1 MFIREQCVSRYV
13 TKPANFSAEEQDQLF
28 RLLRQL
34 DGDSSATQR
43 DLAAAVGVSLG
54 RLNTLLRSAT
64 DASLVERI
72 TKDSADKR
80 QRVAYALTL
89 KGASEK
95 NRLTDIFLARKF
107 AEYDALHAELTGTA
121 SGFSPLKGR
130 TKLMQNNLAP
140 IPELYV
146 SYDSAQKL
154 KVEAADL
161 TSHDLT
167 PRQICDLELL
177 MNGGFNPLK
186 GFLSEADY
194 DSVVDNMRLTTG
206 ELWPMP
212 ITLDVSKDFADSIE
226 LGQDIAL
233 RDQEG
238 VILGTMTVT
247 DKWVPNKAKE
257 AEKVFGADDLAHPAV
272 NYLHHTAGEVYLGG
286 PVTGIQQP
294 VHYDFRARRDTP
306 NELRAYFRKMGWRK
320 IVAFQ
325 TRNPLHR
332 AHQELTFRAAR
343 EAEANLLIHPVVGL
357 TKPGDIDHFTRV
369 RCYEAVLDQYPAS
382 TTTMSLLNLAMRM
395 AGPREAVW
403 HGLIRK
409 NHGCTH
415 FIVGRDHAGPG
426 KNSAGEDFYGPYDA
440 QDLFREHQEEIGITM
455 VDFKHMVY
463 VQERAQYEPA
473 DEIADKDDVTILN
486 ISGTELRRRLAEG
499 LEIPEWFSFPTV
511 VQELR
516 KSKPPRAKQ
525 GFTVFFTGFSGSG
538 KSTIANA
545 LMVKLME
552 MGGRPVTLLDGDI
565 VRKNLS
571 SELGFSK
578 EHRDLNIRRIG
589 YVASEITKNGGIAIC
604 APIAPY
610 ASTRR
615 AVRED
620 IEAFGAFV
628 EVHVATTIEE
638 CERRDRKGLYKLAR
652 EGKIKEFTGISDP
665 YDVPENPELSV
676 ETENV
681 EVDNCAHQ
689 VLLKLESMG
698 LIKA

>member
-1 MFIREQCVSRYV
+1 MHVADIKSLPQ
-13 TKPANFSAEEQDQLF
+13 EEDQLF

-34 DGDSSATQR
+34 DLAPEASQRATASA
-43 DLAAAVGVSLG
+43 LNISLG
-54 RLNTLLRSAT
+54 RLNALLRTTADKGLIKIS
-64 DASLVERI
+64 ERNGP
-72 TKDSADKR
+72 DKR
-80 QRVAYALTL
+80 QRFAYEITL
-89 KGASEK
+89 RGAAEK
-95 NRLTDIFLARKF
+95 MRLTDQFLTRKF
-107 AEYDALHAELTGTA
+107 AEYDALHAELTGAT
-121 SGFSPLKGR
+121 SGLEPFKHR

-154 KVEAADL
+154 KVEAGEL

-186 GFLSEADY
+186 GFLTEADY
-194 DSVVDNMRLTTG
+194 DGVVENMRLADG
-206 ELWPMP
+206 SLWPMP
-212 ITLDVSKDFADSIE
+212 ITLDVSEDFAASLEI
-226 LGQDIAL
+226 GQDIAL

-238 VILGTMTVT
+238 VILATMTVT
-247 DKWVPNKAKE
+247 DRWEPNKSRE
-257 AEKVFGADDLAHPAV
+257 AEKVFGADDDAHPAV
-272 NYLHHTAGEVYLGG
+272 NYLHNQAGKIYLGG

-294 VHYDFRARRDTP
+294 VHYDFRGRRDTP

-320 IVAFQ
+320 VVAFQ

-332 AHQELTFRAAR
+332 AHQELTFRAAK
-343 EAEANLLIHPVVGL
+343 EAQANLLIHPVVGL
-357 TKPGDIDHFTRV
+357 TKPGDVDHFTRV
-369 RCYEAVLDQYPAS
+369 RCYEAVLGKYPAS

-403 HGLIRK
+403 HGLIRA

-426 KNSAGEDFYGPYDA
+426 SNSQGEDFYGPYDA
-440 QDLFREHQEEIGITM
+440 QELYRANQSEIGCEM
-455 VDFKHMVY
+455 VDFKHMVW
-463 VQERAQYEPA
+463 VAERAQYEA
-473 DEIADKDDVTILN
+473 IDEIKDKDDVTILN

-499 LEIPEWFSFPTV
+499 LEIPEWFSFPEV
-511 VQELR
+511 VKELR
-516 KSKPPRAKQ
+516 RTKPPRSKQ

-610 ASTRR
+610 ATTRR

-620 IEAFGAFV
+620 VEAFGAFV
-628 EVHVATTIEE
+628 EVHVATSIEE
-638 CERRDRKGLYKLAR
+638 CEKRDRKGLYKLAR

-665 YDVPENPELSV
+665 YDVPANPELSV
-676 ETENV
+676 ETANV

-698 LIKA
+698 LITA

>member
-1 MFIREQCVSRYV
+1 MA
-13 TKPANFSAEEQDQLF
+13 TKAQQITEEEDQLF

-34 DGDSSATQR
+34 DAAPDASQRATAQA
-43 DLAAAVGVSLG
+43 LGVSLG
-54 RLNTLLRSAT
+54 SLNAQLKSAAAAGLIT
-64 DASLVERI
+64 ISER
-72 TKDSADKR
+72 KGPDKR
-80 QRVAYALTL
+80 QRFAYAITTRGVSQRNQL
-89 KGASEK
+89 A
-95 NRLTDIFLARKF
+95 DQFLARKLN
-107 AEYDALHAELTGTA
+107 EYNALHAELTGSA
-121 SGFSPLKGR
+121 SKLIPVSHR
-130 TKLMQNNLAP
+130 TNDMQNNHAP

-146 SYDSAQKL
+146 SYESAQKL
-154 KVEAADL
+154 KNDAADL
-161 TSHDLT
+161 PSWDLT

-186 GFLSEADY
+186 GFLTEADY
-194 DSVVDNMRLTTG
+194 DGVVENMRLADGT
-206 ELWPMP
+206 LWPMP
-212 ITLDVSKDFADSIE
+212 ITLDVSPAFAESIE
-226 LGQDIAL
+226 LGQDVAL

-238 VILGTMTVT
+238 VILGTITVT
-247 DKWVPNKAKE
+247 DRWTPNKARE
-257 AEKVFGADDLAHPAV
+257 AEKVFGADDDAHPAV
-272 NYLHHTAGEVYLGG
+272 NYLHNEAGSVYLGG
-286 PVTGIQQP
+286 PVTGIQPP
-294 VHYDFRARRDTP
+294 VHYDFKMRRDTP
-306 NELRAYFRKMGWRK
+306 NELRAYFRKLGWRK

-332 AHQELTFRAAR
+332 AHQELTFRAAKD
-343 EAEANLLIHPVVGL
+343 AAANLLIHPVVGL
-357 TKPGDIDHFTRV
+357 TKPGDVDHFTRV
-369 RCYEAVLDQYPAS
+369 RCYEAVLDKYPAS

-403 HGLIRK
+403 HGLVRR

-415 FIVGRDHAGPG
+415 IIIGRDHAGPG
-426 KNSAGEDFYGPYDA
+426 NNSQGEDFYGPYDA
-440 QDLFREHQEEIGITM
+440 QELFRTHQEEMGIEM

-463 VQERAQYEPA
+463 VQERAEYQPA
-473 DEIADKDDVTILN
+473 DEVEKDATVLN
-486 ISGTELRRRLAEG
+486 ISGTELRRRLREG
-499 LEIPEWFSFPTV
+499 LEIPEWFSFPEV
-511 VQELR
+511 VKELR
-516 KSKPPRAKQ
+516 RRYPPRAQQ

-610 ASTRR
+610 ATTRR

-628 EVHVATTIEE
+628 EVHVSTSIEE

-665 YDVPENPELSV
+665 YDVPANPEIVLD
-676 ETENV
+676 TENV
-681 EVDNCAHQ
+681 EVDHCAHQ
-689 VLLKLESMG
+689 VILTLEQMG
-698 LIKA
+698 LVAG

>member
-1 MFIREQCVSRYV
+1 MAMSPAKITSEQ
-13 TKPANFSAEEQDQLF
+13 EDQLF

-34 DGDSSATQR
+34 DVAHDLSQRAMASAI
-43 DLAAAVGVSLG
+43 DISLG
-54 RLNTLLRSAT
+54 RLNALLRTAT
-64 DASLVERI
+64 EAGLVKISER
-72 TKDSADKR
+72 AGPDKR
-80 QRVAYALTL
+80 ARFTYSITSR
-89 KGASEK
+89 GAAEK
-95 NRLTDIFLARKF
+95 NRLTDQFLARKF
-107 AEYDALHAELTGTA
+107 MEYDALHAELTGTT
-121 SGFSPLKGR
+121 SGVTPFNNR
-130 TKLMQNNLAP
+130 TKLMEHNLSP

-161 TSHDLT
+161 VSHDLT

-186 GFLSEADY
+186 GFLGQADY
-194 DSVVDNMRLTTG
+194 DSVVENMRLADG
-206 ELWPMP
+206 SLWPMP
-212 ITLDVSKDFADSIE
+212 ITLDVSEEFAGKLEI
-226 LGQDIAL
+226 GQDIAL

-238 VILGTMTVT
+238 VILATMTVT
-247 DKWVPNKAKE
+247 DNWVPNKALE
-257 AEKVFGADDLAHPAV
+257 AEKVFGADDDAHPAV
-272 NYLHHTAGEVYLGG
+272 NYLHNQAGKVYLGG

-294 VHYDFRARRDTP
+294 VHYDFKARRDTP

-320 IVAFQ
+320 VVAFQ

-343 EAEANLLIHPVVGL
+343 EAQANLLIHPVVGL
-357 TKPGDIDHFTRV
+357 TKPGDVDHFTRV
-369 RCYEAVLDQYPAS
+369 RCYEAVLDQYPQA
-382 TTTMSLLNLAMRM
+382 TTSMSLLNLAMRM

-426 KNSAGEDFYGPYDA
+426 NNSKGEDFYGPYDA
-440 QDLFREHQEEIGITM
+440 QDLFRTHQEEMGIEM
-455 VDFKHMVY
+455 VDFKHMVW
-463 VQERAQYEPA
+463 VQERAQYEA
-473 DEIADKDDVTILN
+473 MDEIKDKDDVTILN

-499 LEIPEWFSFPTV
+499 LEIPEWFSFPEV
-511 VQELR
+511 VKELR
-516 KSKPPRAKQ
+516 RTKPPRASQ

-552 MGGRPVTLLDGDI
+552 QGGRPVTLLDGDI

-610 ASTRR
+610 ATTRR

-628 EVHVATTIEE
+628 EVHVATSIEE

-665 YDVPENPELSV
+665 YDVPQNPELSV

-681 EVDNCAHQ
+681 DVDNCAHQ

-698 LIKA
+698 LIKG

>member
-1 MFIREQCVSRYV
+1 MSH
-13 TKPANFSAEEQDQLF
+13 S
-28 RLLRQL
+28 
-34 DGDSSATQR
+34 
-43 DLAAAVGVSLG
+43 
-54 RLNTLLRSAT
+54 
-64 DASLVERI
+64 
-72 TKDSADKR
+72 
-80 QRVAYALTL
+80 
-89 KGASEK
+89 
-95 NRLTDIFLARKF
+95 
-107 AEYDALHAELTGTA
+107 
-121 SGFSPLKGR
+121 
-130 TKLMQNNLAP
+130 NLAP

-146 SYDSAQKL
+146 SYESAQKL

-161 TSHDLT
+161 ISWDLT

-186 GFLSEADY
+186 GFITQADY
-194 DSVVDNMRLTTG
+194 DGVVENMRLADGT
-206 ELWPMP
+206 LWPMP
-212 ITLDVSKDFADSIE
+212 ITLDVSEEFAKGIE

-238 VILGTMTVT
+238 VILATLTVT
-247 DKWVPNKAKE
+247 DRWTPDKARE
-257 AEKVFGADDLAHPAV
+257 AQKVFGADDSTHPAV
-272 NYLHHTAGEVYLGG
+272 NYLHNTTGPVYLGG
-286 PVTGIQQP
+286 PVTGIQPP

-306 NELRAYFRKMGWRK
+306 NELRALFRKLGWRK

-332 AHQELTFRAAR
+332 AHQELTFRAAK
-343 EAEANLLIHPVVGL
+343 EVEANLLIHPVVGM
-357 TKPGDIDHFTRV
+357 TKPGDVDHFTRV
-369 RCYEAVLDQYPAS
+369 RCYEAVLDKYPGS

-395 AGPREAVW
+395 AGPREALW
-403 HGLIRK
+403 HALIRR

-426 KNSAGEDFYGPYDA
+426 KNSKGEDFYGPYDA
-440 QDLFREHQEEIGITM
+440 QDMVRAHQGEIGIEM
-455 VDFKHMVY
+455 VPFKHMVY
-463 VQERAQYEPA
+463 VQERAQYEPV
-473 DEIADKDDVTILN
+473 DEIEDRDNVTILN
-486 ISGTELRRRLAEG
+486 ISGTELRRRLREG
-499 LEIPEWFSFPTV
+499 LEIPDWFSFAEV
-511 VQELR
+511 VEQLR
-516 KSKPPRAKQ
+516 RRYPPRSQQ
-525 GFTVFFTGFSGSG
+525 GFTVFFTGLSGSG

-589 YVASEITKNGGIAIC
+589 YVASEITKNGGIALC

-610 ASTRR
+610 ATTRR

-620 IEAFGAFV
+620 VEQYGAFI
-628 EVHVATTIEE
+628 EVHVSTSLEE

-665 YDVPENPELSV
+665 YDVPKDPELRV
-676 ETENV
+676 DTEGHD
-681 EVDNCAHQ
+681 VDNCAHQ
-689 VLLKLESMG
+689 VILKLEQMG
-698 LIKA
+698 LIAG

>member
-1 MFIREQCVSRYV
+1 MYATEIKSQ
-13 TKPANFSAEEQDQLF
+13 PQEEDQLF
-28 RLLRQL
+28 RFLRQL
-34 DGDSSATQR
+34 DLTPDASQRVIASA
-43 DLAAAVGVSLG
+43 LGISLG
-54 RLNTLLRSAT
+54 RLNTLLRAT
-64 DASLVERI
+64 ADKGFIKIGERNS
-72 TKDSADKR
+72 TDKR
-80 QRVAYALTL
+80 QRVSYEVTFR
-89 KGASEK
+89 GAAEK
-95 NRLTDIFLARKF
+95 VRLTDQFLTRKF
-107 AEYDALHAELTGTA
+107 AEYDALHAELTGAT
-121 SGFSPLKGR
+121 SGLEPFKHR

-140 IPELYV
+140 ISELYV
-146 SYDSAQKL
+146 SYESAQKL

-161 TSHDLT
+161 TSHDMS

-186 GFLSEADY
+186 GFMSEADY
-194 DSVVDNMRLTTG
+194 DGVLENMRLADG
-206 ELWPMP
+206 ALWPMP
-212 ITLDVSKDFADSIE
+212 ITLDVSEDFAQTIE

-247 DKWVPNKAKE
+247 DRWEPNKSNE
-257 AEKVFGADDLAHPAV
+257 AIKVFGADDDAHPAV
-272 NYLHHTAGEVYLGG
+272 NYLNNQAGKIYLGG

-294 VHYDFRARRDTP
+294 VHYDFRGRRDTP

-320 IVAFQ
+320 VVAFQ

-332 AHQELTFRAAR
+332 AHQELTFRAAK
-343 EAEANLLIHPVVGL
+343 EAQANLLIHPVVGM
-357 TKPGDIDHFTRV
+357 TKPGDVDHFTRV
-369 RCYEAVLDQYPAS
+369 RCYEAVLDKYPSS
-382 TTTMSLLNLAMRM
+382 TTSMSLLNLAMRM

-403 HGLIRK
+403 HGLIRA

-440 QDLFREHQEEIGITM
+440 QDLYRANQSEIGCKM
-455 VDFKHMVY
+455 VDFKHMVWIA
-463 VQERAQYEPA
+463 ERAQYEA
-473 DEIADKDDVTILN
+473 IDEIKDKDKVTILN
-486 ISGTELRRRLAEG
+486 ISGTELRRRLSEG
-499 LEIPEWFSFPTV
+499 LEIPEWFSFPEV
-511 VQELR
+511 VKELR
-516 KSKPPRAKQ
+516 RTKPPRSKQ

-610 ASTRR
+610 ATTRR

-620 IEAFGAFV
+620 VEDFGAFV
-628 EVHVATTIEE
+628 EIHVATSIEE
-638 CERRDRKGLYKLAR
+638 CEKRDRKGLYKLAR

-665 YDVPENPELSV
+665 YDVPANPELSV

-698 LIKA
+698 LIAAQ

>member
-1 MFIREQCVSRYV
+1 MPETQTIS
-13 TKPANFSAEEQDQLF
+13 TPDEEDLLF

-34 DGDSSATQR
+34 DAAPDASQRAT
-43 DLAAAVGVSLG
+43 AAALGISLG
-54 RLNTLLRSAT
+54 GLNTQLRSA
-64 DASLVERI
+64 AESGLI
-72 TKDSADKR
+72 TISSRSGPDKR
-80 QRVAYALTL
+80 QRFAYSLTTR
-89 KGASEK
+89 GAVEK
-95 NRLTDIFLARKF
+95 MRLTDQFLARKL
-107 AEYDALHAELTGTA
+107 AEYNALHAELTGAA
-121 SGFSPLKGR
+121 SGLPPLKHR
-130 TKLMQNNLAP
+130 THPMQSNLAP

-146 SYDSAQKL
+146 SYESAQKL
-154 KVEAADL
+154 KVEAAGL
-161 TSHDLT
+161 TSWDLS

-186 GFLSEADY
+186 GFLSEDDY
-194 DSVVDNMRLTTG
+194 NGVVENMRLADG
-206 ELWPMP
+206 SLWPMP
-212 ITLDVSKDFADSIE
+212 VTLDVSEDFAGSIE
-226 LGQDIAL
+226 IGQDIAL

-247 DKWVPNKAKE
+247 DRWEPNKSRE
-257 AEKVFGADDLAHPAV
+257 AEKVFGADDDAHPAV
-272 NYLHHTAGEVYLGG
+272 NYLHNQAGKIYLGG

-294 VHYDFRARRDTP
+294 VHYDFRGRRDTP
-306 NELRAYFRKMGWRK
+306 NELRAYFRKVGWRK
-320 IVAFQ
+320 VVAFQ

-332 AHQELTFRAAR
+332 AHQELTFRAAK
-343 EAEANLLIHPVVGL
+343 EAQANLLIHPVVGM
-357 TKPGDIDHFTRV
+357 TKPGDVDHFTRV
-369 RCYEAVLDQYPAS
+369 RCYEAVLDKYPAA
-382 TTTMSLLNLAMRM
+382 TTSMSLLNLAMRM

-403 HGLIRK
+403 HGLIRA

-440 QDLFREHQEEIGITM
+440 QELYRANQSEIGCEM

-463 VQERAQYEPA
+463 VQERAQYEPN
-473 DEIADKDDVTILN
+473 DEIADRDNVTILN

-499 LEIPEWFSFPTV
+499 LEIPEWFSFPEV
-511 VQELR
+511 VKELR
-516 KSKPPRAKQ
+516 RTKPPRSKQ

-610 ASTRR
+610 ATTRR

-620 IEAFGAFV
+620 VEAFGAFV

-665 YDVPENPELSV
+665 YDVPQNPELSV

-681 EVDNCAHQ
+681 DVDNCAHQ

-698 LIKA
+698 LISG

>member
-1 MFIREQCVSRYV
+1 MKMS
-13 TKPANFSAEEQDQLF
+13 QD
-28 RLLRQL
+28 
-34 DGDSSATQR
+34 
-43 DLAAAVGVSLG
+43 
-54 RLNTLLRSAT
+54 
-64 DASLVERI
+64 
-72 TKDSADKR
+72 
-80 QRVAYALTL
+80 
-89 KGASEK
+89 
-95 NRLTDIFLARKF
+95 
-107 AEYDALHAELTGTA
+107 
-121 SGFSPLKGR
+121 
-130 TKLMQNNLAP
+130 LAP

-146 SYDSAQKL
+146 SYESAQKL

-161 TSHDLT
+161 ISLDLT
-167 PRQICDLELL
+167 PRQVCDLELL

-194 DSVVDNMRLTTG
+194 NGVVDNMRMADGT
-206 ELWPMP
+206 LWPMP
-212 ITLDVSKDFADSIE
+212 INLDVSQTVSDTVKI
-226 LGQDIAL
+226 GQDIAL

-238 VILGTMTVT
+238 VILATMTVT
-247 DKWVPNKAKE
+247 DKWVPNKSHE
-257 AEKVFGADDLAHPAV
+257 ATMVFGADDQAHPAV
-272 NYLHHTAGEVYLGG
+272 NYLRNTAGSVYLGG
-286 PVTGIQQP
+286 PITGIQQP
-294 VHYDFRARRDTP
+294 IHYDFRGRRDTP
-306 NELRAYFRKMGWRK
+306 NELRAYFRKLGWRK
-320 IVAFQ
+320 VVAFQ

-332 AHQELTFRAAR
+332 AHQELTFRAAK
-343 EAEANLLIHPVVGL
+343 EAQANLLIHPVVGM

-369 RCYEAVLDQYPAS
+369 RCYEAVLDQYPSA

-440 QDLFREHQEEIGITM
+440 QDLFREHQVEMGIEM
-455 VDFKHMVY
+455 VDFKQMVY
-463 VQERAQYEPA
+463 VQDRAQYEPA
-473 DEIADKDDVTILN
+473 DEITDKENVTILN
-486 ISGTELRRRLAEG
+486 ISGTELRRRLSEG
-499 LEIPEWFSFPTV
+499 LEIPEWFSFPAV
-511 VQELR
+511 VEELR
-516 KSKPPRAKQ
+516 KTRPPRAKQ

-545 LMVKLME
+545 LLVKLME

-610 ASTRR
+610 ATTRR

-620 IEAFGAFV
+620 VQEFGAFI
-628 EVHVATTIEE
+628 EVHVATSIEE

-665 YDVPENPELSV
+665 YDVPQNPELSL
-676 ETENV
+676 ETESV
-681 EVDNCAHQ
+681 PVDNCAHQ
-689 VLLKLESMG
+689 VILKLESLG
-698 LIKA
+698 LIKG

>member
-1 MFIREQCVSRYV
+1 MTAPKQ
-13 TKPANFSAEEQDQLF
+13 KSAMPEGDQLF
-28 RLLRQL
+28 RLLHQL
-34 DGDSSATQR
+34 DQAPEASQRATAQA
-43 DLAAAVGVSLG
+43 LGVSVGL
-54 RLNTLLRSAT
+54 LNAQLRAVT
-64 DASLVERI
+64 KAGLVAITERN
-72 TKDSADKR
+72 SADRR
-80 QRVAYALTL
+80 QRFAYALTA
-89 KGASEK
+89 KGAAAK
-95 NRLTDIFLARKF
+95 LRLIDKFLASKL
-107 AEYDALHAELTGTA
+107 AEYDALHAELTGTT
-121 SGFSPLKGR
+121 SGLLALQKRTSP
-130 TKLMQNNLAP
+130 MDSNLSP
-140 IPELYV
+140 IPELFV

-161 TSHDLT
+161 VSHDLT

-186 GFLSEADY
+186 GFLTEEDY
-194 DSVVDNMRLTTG
+194 DSVVETMRLKDG
-206 ELWPMP
+206 SLWPMP
-212 ITLDVSKDFADSIE
+212 ITLDVSENFAENIE

-238 VILGTMTVT
+238 VILATMTVT
-247 DKWVPNKAKE
+247 DRWTPNKARE

-272 NYLHHTAGEVYLGG
+272 NYLHNVAGKVYLGG

-294 VHYDFRARRDTP
+294 VHYDFRGRRDTP
-306 NELRAYFRKMGWRK
+306 NELRALFRKLGWRRV
-320 IVAFQ
+320 VAFQ

-332 AHQELTFRAAR
+332 AHQELTFRAAK
-343 EAEANLLIHPVVGL
+343 EAQANLLIHPVVGM
-357 TKPGDIDHFTRV
+357 TKPGDVDHFTRV
-369 RCYEAVLDQYPAS
+369 RCYEAVLDKYPAA
-382 TTTMSLLNLAMRM
+382 TTSMSLLNLAMRM

-440 QDLFREHQEEIGITM
+440 QDLFREHEAEIGIEM

-473 DEIADKDDVTILN
+473 DEIEEGVTVLN

-499 LEIPEWFSFPTV
+499 LEIPEWFSFPEV
-511 VQELR
+511 VKELR
-516 KSKPPRAKQ
+516 RTRPARAKQ
-525 GFTVFFTGFSGSG
+525 GFTVFFTGLSGSG

-552 MGGRPVTLLDGDI
+552 MGGRPVTLLDGDV
-565 VRKNLS
+565 VRKHLS

-578 EHRDLNIRRIG
+578 EHRDINIKRIG

-610 ASTRR
+610 TATRR
-615 AVRED
+615 AVREMV
-620 IEAFGAFV
+620 EAYGAFA
-628 EVHVATTIEE
+628 EVHVATSLEE

-665 YDVPENPELSV
+665 YEAPTNAELV
-676 ETENV
+676 VDTEGV
-681 EVDNCAHQ
+681 DVDNCAHQ
-689 VLLKLESMG
+689 VILKLEQMG
-698 LIKA
+698 LIAG

>member
-1 MFIREQCVSRYV
+1 MSG
-13 TKPANFSAEEQDQLF
+13 TLLKTLSPEEEDLLF
-28 RLLRQL
+28 RMLRQL
-34 DGDSSATQR
+34 DAAPDASQRATASA
-43 DLAAAVGVSLG
+43 LGVSLG
-54 RLNTLLRSAT
+54 RLNALLRDAAT
-64 DASLVERI
+64 RGLIKITER
-72 TKDSADKR
+72 AGPDKR
-80 QRVAYALTL
+80 QRFAYAITSRGAAEQIRLRDTFLT
-89 KGASEK
+89 
-95 NRLTDIFLARKF
+95 RKF
-107 AEYDALHAELTGTA
+107 AEYDALHAELTGTT
-121 SGFSPLKGR
+121 SGLNPFKNR

-161 TSHDLT
+161 VSHDLT

-194 DSVVDNMRLTTG
+194 DGVVENMRLADG
-206 ELWPMP
+206 QLWPMP
-212 ITLDVSKDFADSIE
+212 INLDVSEEFADSLEI
-226 LGQDIAL
+226 GQDIAL

-238 VILGTMTVT
+238 VILATMTVT
-247 DKWVPNKAKE
+247 DRWVPNKSKE

-272 NYLHHTAGEVYLGG
+272 NYLHNTAGKVYLGG
-286 PVTGIQQP
+286 PITGIQQP

-332 AHQELTFRAAR
+332 AHQELTFRAAK

-357 TKPGDIDHFTRV
+357 TKPGDVDHFTRV
-369 RCYEAVLDQYPAS
+369 RCYEAVLDKYPAA

-403 HGLIRK
+403 HGIIRK

-415 FIVGRDHAGPG
+415 IIIGRDHAGPG

-440 QDLFREHQEEIGITM
+440 QEMFRENAEEIGIEM

-473 DEIADKDDVTILN
+473 DEIADKDEVTILN

-499 LEIPEWFSFPTV
+499 LEIPEWFSFPEV

-516 KSKPPRAKQ
+516 RTKPPRAKQ

-610 ASTRR
+610 TATRR

-620 IEAFGAFV
+620 IEQYGAFV

-665 YDVPENPELSV
+665 YEVPEHAELVV

-681 EVDNCAHQ
+681 EVDHCAHQ

-698 LIKA
+698 LI